1 MAGLAPW
8 TLHVREVQLLHGCSV
23 RTNMQ
28 VTRQTLDAALG
39 KILMPWVTL
48 GFGAA
53 LLALA
58 TEVLEIVCEF
68 RW

>member
-1 MAGLAPW
+1 MSSDGA
-8 TLHVREVQLLHGCSV
+8 TQLLFPASV
-23 RTNMQ
+23 ISSMQ
-28 VTRQTLDAALG
+28 FTRQIFDTTLG
-39 KILMPWVTL
+39 KILMPWITL

-58 TEVLEIVCEF
+58 TEALEIVRDL

>member
-1 MAGLAPW
+1 MSSDGA
-8 TLHVREVQLLHGCSV
+8 TQLLVPASV
-23 RTNMQ
+23 ISSMQ
-28 VTRQTLDAALG
+28 FTRQIFDTTLG
-39 KILMPWVTL
+39 KILMPWITL

-58 TEVLEIVCEF
+58 TEALEIVRDL

>member
-1 MAGLAPW
+1 
-8 TLHVREVQLLHGCSV
+8 
-23 RTNMQ
+23 MQ
-28 VTRQTLDAALG
+28 FTRPIFDTALG

-58 TEVLEIVCEF
+58 TEVLEIVRDLVWLPDPHLKF
-68 RW
+68 GNASLWDAFLLQKRRT